1 MWSLLDSDQPQ
12 PWPDQPLVYYQKYR
26 FYYQEYTEGFHV
38 VSVPR
43 QGWGIAAAG
52 GNAEYVAFNS
62 CYYFC
67 AHFSLYF
74 YSQICVGS
82 PYSHRIVVSCVAHC
96 HKFVDENTNLSYLVN
111 L

>member
-52 GNAEYVAFNS
+52 GNAEYVEFDS
-62 CYYFC
+62 CHFC
-67 AHFSLYF
+67 
-74 YSQICVGS
+74 
-82 PYSHRIVVSCVAHC
+82 
-96 HKFVDENTNLSYLVN
+96 
-111 L
+111 

>member
-52 GNAEYVAFNS
+52 GNAEYVES
-62 CYYFC
+62 DSSHFC
-67 AHFSLYF
+67 GFLRESMSHFHQFLIKHTTS
-74 YSQICVGS
+74 
-82 PYSHRIVVSCVAHC
+82 
-96 HKFVDENTNLSYLVN
+96 TNLIFPI
-111 L
+111 